1 MTGWREAERSGNR
14 PHNGSM
20 LRSLAPARRRLA
32 VVCCAV
38 VLIGLV
44 VALVALVALLAGR
57 GGGRS
62 PARAVSQ
69 DKPGP
74 VLLVPGYGGST
85 SGLTVLAGR
94 LRQQG
99 KDAEVVSLPGNA
111 AGDLTA
117 QARVLATAARAARAR
132 TGATSVDVVGY
143 SAGGVVARLWL
154 SQDRDAAVRRV
165 VTLGSPQHGT
175 QLASLGALF
184 AGQCPLAC
192 RQLDP
197 GSALLARLNA
207 GSGSEVP
214 QGVSFI
220 SLWTSRDEVVIPP
233 ESAVLAGALNIRIQ
247 SVCPASAVTHSGLPG
262 DRLVAA
268 MVAAELQASGPVPLG
283 AGDCARLNS

>member
-1 MTGWREAERSGNR
+1 MFG
-14 PHNGSM
+14 
-20 LRSLAPARRRLA
+20 SLAPSRRRLA
-32 VVCCAV
+32 LACGAAV
-38 VLIGLV
+38 LAGL
-44 VALVALVALLAGR
+44 LVALVAVLAGR
-57 GGGRS
+57 GGGRD
-62 PARAVSQ
+62 PVRAVPQ
-69 DKPGP
+69 DQPGP

-85 SGLTVLAGR
+85 SGLAVLAGR

-111 AGDLTA
+111 EGDLAA
-117 QARVLATAARAARAR
+117 QARVLAAAARVALAR
-132 TGATSVDVVGY
+132 TGAASVDVVGY

-154 SQDRDAAVRRV
+154 SQDRNAAVRRV
-165 VTLGSPQHGT
+165 ITLGSPQHGT

-192 RQLDP
+192 QQLDP
-197 GSALLARLNA
+197 GSDLLARLNA
-207 GSGSEVP
+207 GSGDEVP
-214 QGVSFI
+214 EGPAFV

-268 MVAAELQASGPVPLG
+268 MVAVELRASAPVPLG
-283 AGDCARLNS
+283 AGDCAGLGS

>member
-1 MTGWREAERSGNR
+1 MF
-14 PHNGSM
+14 
-20 LRSLAPARRRLA
+20 RSLAPARRRLA
-32 VVCCAV
+32 VGCCAV
-38 VLIGLV
+38 VLVGV
-44 VALVALVALLAGR
+44 LVALVAGLAGR
-57 GGGRS
+57 GDDRQS
-62 PARAVSQ
+62 ARAVPPAR
-69 DKPGP
+69 PGP

-85 SGLTVLAGR
+85 SSLAVLAGR

-111 AGDLTA
+111 QGDLAA
-117 QARVLATAARAARAR
+117 QAQVLAAAARAARAR
-132 TGATSVDVVGY
+132 TGAASVDVVGY
-143 SAGGVVARLWL
+143 SAGGVVTRLWL

-175 QLASLGALF
+175 ELATLGALF

-192 RQLDP
+192 QQLDP

-214 QGVSFI
+214 RGVDFV
-220 SLWTSRDEVVIPP
+220 SLWTSHDEVVIPP

-247 SVCPASAVTHSGLPG
+247 DVCPASAVTHSGLPA

-268 MVAAELQASGPVPLG
+268 MVAAELGVSAPVRLG
-283 AGDCARLNS
+283 AGDCARLSS